1 MTLPVDGVVCQL
13 ILYNFIQL
21 ILLIIHWKV
30 PFPGHD
36 LSVVERTQKYQY
48 IYDNQRP
55 IQIQRYFSQLFRR
68 SKAKSFLE

>member
-21 ILLIIHWKV
+21 ILLIIRWKV
-30 PFPGHD
+30 PFLGSD
-36 LSVVERTQKYQY
+36 RSVVQRTQRYQY
-48 IYDNQRP
+48 IQDNQRP
-55 IQIQRYFSQLFRR
+55 IQIQTYFGQSFCQ